1 MALTTTKYHDALRFK
16 VIGDDAIVADD
27 LAINVAG
34 GPGKLFFVRVD
45 NTKSAGAAVYAKI
58 YFSEAPVLG
67 TTYPDL
73 VLKVESAASQTFQI
87 PYGYDFTELSFGC
100 TLNPTP
106 LDTTNPAASTSVT
119 LTCS

>member
-1 MALTTTKYHDALRFK
+1 MALASTKYHDAVRFK
-16 VIGDDAIVADD
+16 VIGDTVITTDA
-27 LAINVAG
+27 LAINAAG
-34 GPGKLFFVRVD
+34 GPGKLFSVMVD
-45 NTKSAGAAVYAKI
+45 NSKSASAAVYVKV

-73 VLKVESAASQTFQI
+73 ILKVASAETETFQL
-87 PYGYDFTELSFGC
+87 PYGYEFTELAFGC

-106 LDTTNPAASTSVT
+106 LDSTNPAASTAVT